1 MWETW
6 VRSLRREDIL
16 EKRMATHSSTLAW
29 RIPWTED
36 PGGLQSM
43 GSQRVW
49 HDWATNTFTSLSFS
63 RLFPQGSSTLPA
75 NPVLPSWGFI
85 SILHPRLTFLSKAHT
100 LDFLGVQW
108 LRILLLMQRSR
119 VPSLVW
125 EDLTCHRATKS
136 MHHNY
141 WAYTPEPASCNYW
154 PCVLQL
160 SKHMCL
166 ETMLCNKRSYLIEK
180 PAPHNE
186 E

>member
-1 MWETW
+1 MESHLLSLPLKYLRSSKGLSFPWAASLVVQMVKNLPAMWETW
-6 VRSLRREDIL
+6 VRFLCREDLL

-29 RIPWTED
+29 RIPWTEE

-63 RLFPQGSSTLPA
+63 RLFPQGSSTLPV

-108 LRILLLMQRSR
+108 LRILLPMQRSR

-125 EDLTCHRATKS
+125 EDLTCHRVTKPI
-136 MHHNY
+136 HCND
-141 WAYTPEPASCNYW
+141 WVQTP
-154 PCVLQL
+154 
-160 SKHMCL
+160 
-166 ETMLCNKRSYLIEK
+166 
-180 PAPHNE
+180 
-186 E
+186 